1 MPQPVSLL
9 ELIQRLTVRTID
21 VPVITPF
28 ALAIVE
34 SPAMYT
40 VCARFETSPLGAA
53 SAVAAHASTETTCEY
68 NMFAFQIS

>member
-1 MPQPVSLL
+1 MVD
-9 ELIQRLTVRTID
+9 I
-21 VPVITPF
+21 PVITPA

-53 SAVAAHASTETTCEY
+53 SAVAAHTSTETTCEY
-68 NMFAFQIS
+68 NIFAFQIA